1 MSIEI
6 QSRAAYSAE
15 TGTRKTEAAAA
26 EKSKNKTSS
35 SGAKAMDIDEYM
47 SALSKKYSY
56 FGHTTKIANV
66 PTTVNV
72 SPAYLRKCA
81 NDPEKREEL
90 EKSLD
95 SIGAFVPIG
104 AQRTRMLPGNPVMT
118 HYDCMIDSNGNMTV
132 ISGCTNDPKVKGQW
146 EKAEKSGKKEKFEEE
161 KLAERRAKKR
171 AEERAREKAEE
182 QEERIYRASG
192 RDVSQITESLIQ
204 QMASRGNG
212 RNLVPQF
219 DMKA

>member
-1 MSIEI
+1 MSIGI

-15 TGTRKTEAAAA
+15 TGTHKTETAAAG
-26 EKSKNKTSS
+26 KSKSNTSS
-35 SGAKAMDIDEYM
+35 SGVKAMDVDEYM

-56 FGHTTKIANV
+56 FGRTAKIANV
-66 PTTVNV
+66 PTSVHV

-81 NDPEKREEL
+81 DDPEKREEL

-132 ISGCTNDPKVKGQW
+132 ISGCTNDPKAKGEW
-146 EKAEKSGKKEKFEEE
+146 EKAEKSGKKEKAGEA
-161 KLAERRAKKR
+161 KPAERRAKKR
-171 AEERAREKAEE
+171 AEERRREEAKEKEE
-182 QEERIYRASG
+182 MLYRASG
-192 RDVSQITESLIQ
+192 RDVGTITESLLR
-204 QMASRGNG
+204 QMANRGEGKDLVSR
-212 RNLVPQF
+212 F
-219 DMKA
+219 DAIA

>member
-1 MSIEI
+1 MSMEI

-15 TGTRKTEAAAA
+15 TGTHKTETAAAG
-26 EKSKNKTSS
+26 KSKSNTSS
-35 SGAKAMDIDEYM
+35 SGVKAMDVDEYM

-56 FGHTTKIANV
+56 FGRTAKIANV
-66 PTTVNV
+66 PTSVNV

-81 NDPEKREEL
+81 DDPEKREEL

-132 ISGCTNDPKVKGQW
+132 ISGCTNDPKVKG
-146 EKAEKSGKKEKFEEE
+146 ERERTAKKEKSEE
-161 KLAERRAKKR
+161 KTIAERRAKKR

-182 QEERIYRASG
+182 KAEMLYRASG
-192 RDVSQITESLIQ
+192 RNIGEITESLLQ
-204 QMASRGNG
+204 QMACRGSG
-212 RNLVPQF
+212 RNFVPQF
-219 DMKA
+219 DMTA

>member
-1 MSIEI
+1 MSIGI

-15 TGTRKTEAAAA
+15 TGTHKTETAAAG
-26 EKSKNKTSS
+26 KSKSNTSS
-35 SGAKAMDIDEYM
+35 SGVKAMDVDEYM

-56 FGHTTKIANV
+56 FGRTAKIANV
-66 PTTVNV
+66 PTSVNI

-81 NDPEKREEL
+81 DDPEKREEL

-132 ISGCTNDPKVKGQW
+132 ISGCTNDPKAKGEW
-146 EKAEKSGKKEKFEEE
+146 ERTEKKEKTEEE

-171 AEERAREKAEE
+171 AEERAREKAEA
-182 QEERIYRASG
+182 QEELIYRASG

-204 QMASRGNG
+204 QMSSRGNG